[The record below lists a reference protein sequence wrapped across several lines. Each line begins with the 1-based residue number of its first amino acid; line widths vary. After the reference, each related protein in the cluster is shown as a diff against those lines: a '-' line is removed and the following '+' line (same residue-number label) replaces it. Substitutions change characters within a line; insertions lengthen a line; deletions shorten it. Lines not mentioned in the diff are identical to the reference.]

1 MKKLI
6 PTEEQEHLALMQWAR
21 LHPICKDYL
30 IHIPNGG
37 YRHKGEAKKLKAMGV
52 KAGVSDFFLAYPVT
66 YRISNERFTPLN
78 GLWLELKR
86 STASAKATT
95 AQLEWLYSMQNR
107 GYGVNIAYGWEQAKQ
122 IIEYY
127 LGEG

>member
-6 PTEEQEHLALMQWAR
+6 ATEEQEHLALMQWAR
-21 LHPICKDYL
+21 LHPICKEYL

-52 KAGVSDFFLAYPVT
+52 KAGVSDFFLAYPCSL
-66 YRISNERFTPLN
+66 YSY
-78 GLWLELKR
+78 GLWIELKR
-86 STASAKATT
+86 NNLLCKPTVLQQKWLIKMKDAGYVSA
-95 AQLEWLYSMQNR
+95 
-107 GYGVNIAYGWEQAKQ
+107 VAYGWEHAKQ
-122 IIEYY
+122 IIEDY